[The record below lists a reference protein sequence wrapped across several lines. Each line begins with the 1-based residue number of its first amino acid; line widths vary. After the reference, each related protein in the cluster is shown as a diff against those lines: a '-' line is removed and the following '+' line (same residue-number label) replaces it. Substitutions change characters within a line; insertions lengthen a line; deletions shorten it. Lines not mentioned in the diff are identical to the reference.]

1 MKRVTTLLV
10 LGLLTALS
18 PAPAQAVAAERQLVV
33 HSVQADPTY
42 TGLCRGAEN
51 GVRVTARLTYT
62 GPGETYLTLVFDGP
76 GSREITGVLL
86 RTRTGSTSYHL
97 AITAPASHRT
107 LSQSSTT
114 TCAAPPVD
122 IATVSELNYDG
133 ACGPAFSTPL
143 RAKITSGK
151 GTTRYQW
158 VDENEQ
164 PLLGSE
170 VQTVQI
176 TEDGGTQYVDGPRL
190 PRQRPGSGK
199 VALLFPDL
207 NSTPLMSGLTAWSTT
222 CRPLATPNLTQVEFT
237 SEDESCE
244 LPRPA
249 IFTLKGS
256 ITALG
261 PGPIRYAY
269 ARKSAQTNNAWV
281 RDPWTS
287 LTLTSAGIVDV
298 SRQWTVPAGRR
309 GEQGYWRLEIDEPYT
324 SVSGQARYWFY
335 CPD

>member
-1 MKRVTTLLV
+1 M
-10 LGLLTALS
+10 
-18 PAPAQAVAAERQLVV
+18 RQ
-33 HSVQADPTY
+33 
-42 TGLCRGAEN
+42 RGAATRE
-51 GVRVTARLTYT
+51 GARWAY
-62 GPGETYLTLVFDGP
+62 DGP
-76 GSREITGVLL
+76 
-86 RTRTGSTSYHL
+86 
-97 AITAPASHRT
+97 
-107 LSQSSTT
+107 
-114 TCAAPPVD
+114 
-122 IATVSELNYDG
+122 
-133 ACGPAFSTPL
+133 CGPDFSTPL

-158 VDENEQ
+158 IDENGQ
-164 PLLGSE
+164 PLLGTG
-170 VQTVQI
+170 VQTAQI
-176 TEDGGTQYVDGPRL
+176 AENGGTQYVDGPRL

-207 NSTPLMSGLTAWSTT
+207 SSTPLMSGLTAWSTT
-222 CRPLATPNLTQVEFT
+222 CRPLATPNLTQVDFT

-269 ARKSAQTNNAWV
+269 ARKSTQTNNAWV

-298 SRQWTVPAGRR
+298 SKQWTVPAGRR
-309 GEQGYWRLEIDEPYT
+309 GEQGYWRLEIDEPYA